1 MILMQVGE
9 PFVQPN
15 VDPGKGSAGACIGP
29 ASRVGTDGFQGL
41 GMDGLQ
47 GGRNGCALQF
57 PKGCTF
63 FPTIY
68 CRMVANHFPSDCVNV
83 AEGSTLNTEGAV
95 P

>member
-9 PFVQPN
+9 PFVQPS
-15 VDPGKGSAGACIGP
+15 VDPGNGNSIGP
-29 ASRVGTDGFQGL
+29 ARRVGTDDFQGL

-47 GGRNGCALQF
+47 GGRKGCALQF
-57 PKGCTF
+57 PKGCIF
-63 FPTIY
+63 FPTIC
-68 CRMVANHFPSDCVNV
+68 CRMVANHFPSDCVKV